1 MSIIQ
6 VIEMQKAL
14 DQAEA
19 EKSELQAQLNQQI
32 LECQQLNKLLQDYPT
47 TKGVNDDYI

>member
-19 EKSELQAQLNQQI
+19 EKAELQAQLNQQI
-32 LECQQLNKLLQDYPT
+32 LECQRLNKLLQD
-47 TKGVNDDYI
+47 